1 MPRRLCTW
9 TDAAW
14 RSADRSEHVVDG
26 EASHT
31 DICNLHSESKVYAEI
46 AGILK
51 QVVEIG
57 PGRIADIAG
66 KRQFSLVSKVRLLTT
81 A

>member
-14 RSADRSEHVVDG
+14 RSVTDDEIVLDG

-31 DICNLHSESKVYAEI
+31 DICNLNSKSKVYSAI
-46 AGILK
+46 ANLLK
-51 QVVEIG
+51 QAIETG
-57 PGRIADIAG
+57 PGRIAEIAG
-66 KRQFSLVSKVRLLTT
+66 KRQSSL